1 MAKTTHRNTKIV
13 MVSLPP
19 GIHDRMKDVSH
30 EKEITISELVRRA
43 FEMYDL
49 EYRKN
54 KKHFETEHEAQPS
67 KRELARKEKEE
78 FTERVKAMGDEELTT
93 LLIEANVILPKYE
106 HKEIAGSWVETK
118 VHNGDLYQ
126 FTTNEWNKDQPPH
139 TRLVWTRDEIFEE
152 LRKLKKIL

>member
-1 MAKTTHRNTKIV
+1 MSQTTKRKTIIIGLAV
-13 MVSLPP
+13 LP
-19 GIHDRMKDVSH
+19 GLHERMKEIAD
-30 EKEITISELVRRA
+30 KEQINISELLRRS
-43 FEMYDL
+43 FHLYEL
-49 EYRKN
+49 EHKKN
-54 KKHFETEHEAQPS
+54 EKHFVKIIEAQPS